1 METIGVKELRDNLSR
16 ILKKVASG
24 EVIRVLRH
32 GRDMVELRPLVK
44 NSEQELLSR
53 LKEKN
58 LLEGRGIR
66 VIGSIK
72 TVKNLKPEA
81 PVSDLI
87 AEDRR

>member
-72 TVKNLKPEA
+72 TVK
-81 PVSDLI
+81 DLI